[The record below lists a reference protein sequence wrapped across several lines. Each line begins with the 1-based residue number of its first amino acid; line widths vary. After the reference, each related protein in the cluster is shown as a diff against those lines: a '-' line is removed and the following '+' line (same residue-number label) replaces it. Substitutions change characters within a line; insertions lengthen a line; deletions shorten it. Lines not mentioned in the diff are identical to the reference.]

1 MTREDLQAAI
11 RRNLRSK
18 RKLASVK
25 RKRSF
30 DVSLTDRTASAH
42 PFELETFREF
52 HRSTLRP
59 FLEKMLKRRV
69 FHYDDSGLPDE
80 LRERRQAK
88 LERIG
93 ARPVQ
98 WRTAYTKGSKSICC

>member
-30 DVSLTDRTASAH
+30 DVNLTDRTASAH